1 MFWNDKKMKFCI
13 FSCNVCF
20 LGSVSRCVKLRL
32 TDHWLITQTVQQ
44 ATLLLWL
51 DVFFLQTA
59 RYSYQI
65 SIFTSKFNLSHSF
78 PEFFLPW
85 TPKVESWAPG
95 RPWERCEQQEA
106 WVTLASCL
114 AGDEA
119 TRELLLRE
127 LARSRDGY
135 LVQLELIP
143 AHMAE
148 DGGGG
153 GRAVGASPWVLWVR
167 WEGWTGNVCQSRI
180 SCERA
185 ETRKHAAWIP
195 NIFRC
200 KSLNS
205 EASLLFSPFLNIG
218 WISLFLVSELFQ
230 LISRRAGGRGNIWFK
245 FLW

>member
-1 MFWNDKKMKFCI
+1 MFSWFCI
-13 FSCNVCF
+13 SLCKAEADRSLVNNPNRAAGHSVALIGCF
-20 LGSVSRCVKLRL
+20 FPPDSE
-32 TDHWLITQTVQQ
+32 VQLPNQ
-44 ATLLLWL
+44 H
-51 DVFFLQTA
+51 
-59 RYSYQI
+59 
-65 SIFTSKFNLSHSF
+65 FTSKFNLSHSF

-135 LVQLELIP
+135 LVRLELIP